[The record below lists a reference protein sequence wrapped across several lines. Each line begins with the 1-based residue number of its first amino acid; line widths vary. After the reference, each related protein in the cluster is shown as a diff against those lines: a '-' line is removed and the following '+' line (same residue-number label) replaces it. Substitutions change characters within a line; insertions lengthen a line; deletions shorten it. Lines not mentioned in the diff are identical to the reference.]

1 MEPLIRKLDVI
12 STKKNFKKVVWFYD
26 IWSWLTES
34 KAAKYVIEFAD
45 IRNGETI
52 LEVACGTGV
61 VFEQIVRRNSNGKN
75 IGVDLSPDMLE
86 KARTR
91 LKNRKFVNYEL
102 IEADA
107 LKLDIENDSF
117 DLVINNFM
125 IDLMPVDTFDKLA
138 EEFYRLTK
146 PNGKVVISTFSY
158 GKKKINRIWLLV
170 AKKFP
175 DLLTGCRPVSF
186 KENLVKAGFRI
197 EKHLEVSQ
205 NTFPSEII
213 RAIKD

>member
-158 GKKKINRIWLLV
+158 GKKKINE
-170 AKKFP
+170 F
-175 DLLTGCRPVSF
+175 
-186 KENLVKAGFRI
+186 GF
-197 EKHLEVSQ
+197 
-205 NTFPSEII
+205 
-213 RAIKD
+213 